1 METYQTAKEE
11 IKRAANIVE
20 LIGQYVQLKKA
31 GQKYLGLCPFHS
43 EKDPS
48 FTVSPERQMFHCFG
62 CKKGG
67 DIFNFWMEYHQTSF
81 PQAMRD
87 LAEKYHVILP
97 QRELTAFQRKNK
109 ELEESLIEINGM
121 AADYFHRILT
131 SSEKGR
137 PGLEYLTKRSLNKD
151 IIDDFII
158 GYAPAEWGSL
168 TEYLLKKR
176 VHMDRAVQAGLV
188 IPKKGNGYYDRFR
201 GRVIF
206 PIHNLRKQVV
216 GFGGRV
222 LDGSLPKYVNT
233 PESPVFHKGELLYGL
248 SEAYP
253 FIKKAGRAVI
263 VEGYTDVLALKR
275 HGFHESVATLGTA
288 LTKDHIR
295 RLKGYTKEAIVVF
308 DSDTAGQIAT
318 IRSFPLFLNEGLSS
332 KVMVLPEGDD
342 PDTFINKKGLSTFLK
357 YLDNS
362 TPMFEFYLNL
372 KLSQIIEG
380 VEGQFR
386 LLEEIIPILSDL
398 KSETL
403 RKLYVKRLSEK
414 SGIAESII
422 LDELRHFRAALSV
435 KDNEREVGKRLA
447 GSKAKNWDDD
457 YLLSLVAHSPHIIRR
472 LIENDCQILLSDPI
486 VKEIFSALNTIY
498 NRDREMI
505 PSEILERL
513 DGESLKER
521 FREAML
527 DSPFFS
533 DDSIEQALND
543 FEERVQRIKL
553 SKSLKSKGSTLEE
566 NNQILMSIRDMEAR
580 EL

>member
-137 PGLEYLTKRSLNKD
+137 PGIEYLTKRSLNKD